1 MMLWLPITINKNFFI
16 KIKIFIFKLNIKIKL
31 IYLLERNREGS
42 AAIVGK
48 PVAEVTVENVI
59 FETRGFDA

>member
-1 MMLWLPITINKNFFI
+1 LGRILK
-16 KIKIFIFKLNIKIKL
+16 K
-31 IYLLERNREGS
+31 IYLLERGLEGS

-59 FETRGFDA
+59 FETRGLDV